1 MRHDDVRIENVYI
14 ERSNGWHVRNDE
26 GVEKIGEYSQ
36 GEHDT
41 KRMIENSSKYIVSSC
56 VIFILLPLF
65 GRVKKIETL

>member
-1 MRHDDVRIENVYI
+1 MAFTIAFSLIVNLMRHDDVR
-14 ERSNGWHVRNDE
+14 
-26 GVEKIGEYSQ
+26 VEKIGEHRHE
-36 GEHDT
+36 EHDT